1 MDYKLLSVNLMSFLH
16 RYTGKQVF
24 IIKAW
29 KEHFKELNNSEKQRL
44 LNCLMDENLIEN
56 KKKGKYAFYQTD
68 EQFFT
73 PEALQRR
80 CEFHNV
86 FKPHT
91 GGRQKGYKLS
101 EESRIKYA
109 EKRKALA
116 AAKKE
121 KTEASILA
129 LASEAVTNIIQTRS
143 YLTED
148 NLKEVISCLQEEQTL
163 RQERKARQEKLNTIL
178 SVSEMSL
185 DDLKTLIKEVESC

>member
-1 MDYKLLSVNLMSFLH
+1 MSFLH
-16 RYTGKQVF
+16 RYVGNQTF
-24 IIKAW
+24 ITKAW
-29 KEHFKELNNSEKQRL
+29 NEHFKDLNKSEKQRFL
-44 LNCLMDENLIEN
+44 DCLIDENLIEN
-56 KKKGKYAFYQTD
+56 RKRGKFAFYQTN
-68 EQFFT
+68 EQFYT
-73 PEALQRR
+73 AESLQRR
-80 CEFHNV
+80 CELHNV

-129 LASEAVTNIIQTRS
+129 LASEAASRIMQTRS
-143 YLTED
+143 YLSD
-148 NLKEVISCLQEEQTL
+148 NTLEQILSCLREEQTL
-163 RQERKARQEKLNTIL
+163 RQERKARQEKLQTIL

-185 DDLKTLIKEVESC
+185 NDLKNLIKEVESC